1 MGVLDSLPATLLERA
16 TQQEVHLMRRR
27 LKMCWMSHEL
37 LLPDLSLGKKPP
49 TSHIASSHIESKD
62 CPAGRGGGEVGCGKD
77 ASPQKSK
84 GVLLGHRL
92 PLVHEEHERR
102 SKKVKH
108 GHYLPINILL

>member
-1 MGVLDSLPATLLERA
+1 
-16 TQQEVHLMRRR
+16 MRSGDQSPHE
-27 LKMCWMSHEL
+27 LWMSHEL

-49 TSHIASSHIESKD
+49 TSHIASSHIKVCSCTICLSPSLDIQLQSKD
-62 CPAGRGGGEVGCGKD
+62 CPAGRGGSEIGCGKD

-102 SKKVKH
+102 SKKGEL
-108 GHYLPINILL
+108 GHYLPINILLDT